1 MINDY
6 LPIIIGL
13 VFNLKKLKFIF
24 SYEFLKRNLD
34 IFFALFTIIL
44 LSPLLILIYLL
55 IFFFDNGPVIFKQLR
70 VGKNGKYFT
79 IYKFRTMNYI
89 KDYKFDGLINELSKE
104 TIEKA
109 REKFKTTK
117 RNDPRISKIGK
128 LIRPIHFDE
137 LPQLINVIKGDMSFV
152 GPRPDVPVQ
161 KVDYPENFWRMRI
174 SLKPGITGLAQI
186 YQCKDLMERN
196 ILDRL
201 YLRKRSF
208 LFDLYILIRTFLK
221 LIYLKSN

>member
-1 MINDY
+1 MIKN
-6 LPIIIGL
+6 
-13 VFNLKKLKFIF
+13 LKFIF

-34 IFFALFTIIL
+34 ILFALLMIIL

-55 IFFFDNGPVIFKQLR
+55 ILFLDNGPVIFKQLR
-70 VGKNGKYFT
+70 VGKNGKCFT
-79 IYKFRTMNYI
+79 IYKFRTMKYVKN
-89 KDYKFDGLINELSKE
+89 YKFDGLINELSKE
-104 TIEKA
+104 TLEKA

-186 YQCKDLMERN
+186 YQCKELMERN

>member
-1 MINDY
+1 M
-6 LPIIIGL
+6 
-13 VFNLKKLKFIF
+13 
-24 SYEFLKRNLD
+24 
-34 IFFALFTIIL
+34 IIL

-55 IFFFDNGPVIFKQLR
+55 IFFLDNGPVIFKQLR

-79 IYKFRTMNYI
+79 IYKFRTMKYV
-89 KDYKFDGLINELSKE
+89 KDYKFDGLINELSKMD
-104 TIEKA
+104 IEKA

-161 KVDYPENFWRMRI
+161 KVDYPENFWKMRI
-174 SLKPGITGLAQI
+174 SLKPGITGLAQL
-186 YQCKDLMERN
+186 YQCKELSERN
-196 ILDRL
+196 NLDL
-201 YLRKRSF
+201 HYLRKKSF
-208 LFDLYILIRTFLK
+208 IFDLYILIRTLFK
-221 LIYLKSN
+221 LFYLKSN

>member
-1 MINDY
+1 MIKN
-6 LPIIIGL
+6 
-13 VFNLKKLKFIF
+13 LKFIF
-24 SYEFLKRNLD
+24 SYEFLKGNLD
-34 IFFALFTIIL
+34 ILFALLMIIL

-55 IFFFDNGPVIFKQLR
+55 ILFLDNGPVIFKQLR

-79 IYKFRTMNYI
+79 IYKFRTMKYV

-104 TIEKA
+104 TLVKA

-161 KVDYPENFWRMRI
+161 KVDYKENFWRMRI

-186 YQCKDLMERN
+186 YQCKELMERN

>member
-1 MINDY
+1 MTICR
-6 LPIIIGL
+6 LLL
-13 VFNLKKLKFIF
+13 VWYRIKKLKFIF

-34 IFFALFTIIL
+34 ILFALFTIIL

-55 IFFFDNGPVIFKQLR
+55 IFFLDNGPVIFKQLR
-70 VGKNGKYFT
+70 VGKNGKNFT
-79 IYKFRTMNYI
+79 IYKFRTMKYI
-89 KDYKFDGLINELSKE
+89 KDYKFGELIDELSKD

-128 LIRPIHFDE
+128 IIRPIHIDE
-137 LPQLINVIKGDMSFV
+137 LPQLINIIKGDMSFV

-161 KVDYPENFWRMRI
+161 KVDYSENFWKMRI
-174 SLKPGITGLAQI
+174 SLKPGITGLAQL
-186 YQCKDLMERN
+186 YQCKELTERN

-208 LFDLYILIRTFLK
+208 FFDLYILIRTLFK
-221 LIYLKSN
+221 FFYLKSN

>member
-1 MINDY
+1 MIKN
-6 LPIIIGL
+6 
-13 VFNLKKLKFIF
+13 LKFIL

-34 IFFALFTIIL
+34 ILFALLMIIL

-55 IFFFDNGPVIFKQLR
+55 ILFLDNGPVIFKQLR
-70 VGKNGKYFT
+70 VGKNGKCFT
-79 IYKFRTMNYI
+79 IYKFRTMKYV

-104 TIEKA
+104 TLVKA

-152 GPRPDVPVQ
+152 GPGPDVPVQ
-161 KVDYPENFWRMRI
+161 KVDYPENFWKMRI

-186 YQCKDLMERN
+186 YQCKELMERN

>member
-1 MINDY
+1 MIKN
-6 LPIIIGL
+6 
-13 VFNLKKLKFIF
+13 LKFIF

-34 IFFALFTIIL
+34 ILFALLMIIL
-44 LSPLLILIYLL
+44 LSPLLILIYFL
-55 IFFFDNGPVIFKQLR
+55 ILFLDNGPVIFKQLR
-70 VGKNGKYFT
+70 VGKNGKCFT
-79 IYKFRTMNYI
+79 IYKFRTMKYVEE
-89 KDYKFDGLINELSKE
+89 YKFDVLTNELSKE
-104 TIEKA
+104 TLEKA

-186 YQCKDLMERN
+186 YQCKELMERN

-208 LFDLYILIRTFLK
+208 LFDLYILIRTFFK

>member
-1 MINDY
+1 MI
-6 LPIIIGL
+6 
-13 VFNLKKLKFIF
+13 
-24 SYEFLKRNLD
+24 
-34 IFFALFTIIL
+34 A

-55 IFFFDNGPVIFKQLR
+55 IFFLDNGPVIFKQLR

-79 IYKFRTMNYI
+79 IYKFRTMKYV

-104 TIEKA
+104 TLVKA

-161 KVDYPENFWRMRI
+161 KVDYPENFWKMRI

-186 YQCKDLMERN
+186 YQCKKLMERN

-208 LFDLYILIRTFLK
+208 LFDLYILIRTFFK

>member
-1 MINDY
+1 MIKN
-6 LPIIIGL
+6 
-13 VFNLKKLKFIF
+13 LKFIF

-34 IFFALFTIIL
+34 ILFALLMIII

-55 IFFFDNGPVIFKQLR
+55 ILFLDNGPVIFKQLR
-70 VGKNGKYFT
+70 VGKNGKCFT
-79 IYKFRTMNYI
+79 IYKFRTMKYV

-104 TIEKA
+104 TLEKA

-161 KVDYPENFWRMRI
+161 KVDYKENFWRMRI

-186 YQCKDLMERN
+186 YQCKELMERN

>member
-1 MINDY
+1 MIKN
-6 LPIIIGL
+6 
-13 VFNLKKLKFIF
+13 LKFIF

-34 IFFALFTIIL
+34 ILFALLMIIL

-55 IFFFDNGPVIFKQLR
+55 ILFLDNGPVIFKQLR
-70 VGKNGKYFT
+70 VGKNGKCFT
-79 IYKFRTMNYI
+79 IYKFRTMKYV
-89 KDYKFDGLINELSKE
+89 KEYKFDGLINELSKE
-104 TIEKA
+104 SLEKA

-161 KVDYPENFWRMRI
+161 KVDYTENFWKMRI

-186 YQCKDLMERN
+186 YQCKELMERN

>member
-1 MINDY
+1 MDY
-6 LPIIIGL
+6 YLIK
-13 VFNLKKLKFIF
+13 NLKFIF

-34 IFFALFTIIL
+34 ILFALLMIIL
-44 LSPLLILIYLL
+44 LLPLLILIYLL
-55 IFFFDNGPVIFKQLR
+55 ILFLDNGPVIFKQLR
-70 VGKNGKYFT
+70 VGKNGKCFT
-79 IYKFRTMNYI
+79 IYKFRTMKYV

-104 TIEKA
+104 SLEKA

-161 KVDYPENFWRMRI
+161 EFDYSKKDWEMRI
-174 SLKPGITGLAQI
+174 SVKPGITGLAQL
-186 YQCKDLMERN
+186 YNCKNLSERN
-196 ILDRL
+196 NLDRI
-201 YLRKRSF
+201 YVKRSCFF
-208 LFDLYILIRTFLK
+208 LDFYILKRTIFK
-221 LIYLKSN
+221 LFYLKSN

>member
-1 MINDY
+1 
-6 LPIIIGL
+6 
-13 VFNLKKLKFIF
+13 LKFIF

-34 IFFALFTIIL
+34 ILFALFTIIL

-55 IFFFDNGPVIFKQLR
+55 ILYLDNGPVIFKQLR
-70 VGKNGKYFT
+70 VGKNGEYFT
-79 IYKFRTMNYI
+79 IYKFRTMQYI
-89 KDYKFDGLINELSKE
+89 KDYKFDGLINEISKE

-128 LIRPIHFDE
+128 IIRPIHIDE

-161 KVDYPENFWRMRI
+161 KVDYPENFWKMRTSI
-174 SLKPGITGLAQI
+174 KPGITGLAQL
-186 YQCKDLMERN
+186 YQCNELIERN
-196 ILDRL
+196 TLDRL

-208 LFDLYILIRTFLK
+208 FFDLYILIKTLFK
-221 LIYLKSN
+221 FFYLKSN

>member
-1 MINDY
+1 MIKN
-6 LPIIIGL
+6 
-13 VFNLKKLKFIF
+13 LKFIF

-34 IFFALFTIIL
+34 ILFALLMIIL
-44 LSPLLILIYLL
+44 LSPLLIFIYLL
-55 IFFFDNGPVIFKQLR
+55 ILFLDNGPVIFKQLR
-70 VGKNGKYFT
+70 VGKNGKCFT
-79 IYKFRTMNYI
+79 IYKFRTMKYV
-89 KDYKFDGLINELSKE
+89 KEYKFDGLINELSKE
-104 TIEKA
+104 SLEKA

-161 KVDYPENFWRMRI
+161 KVDYTENFWKMRI

-186 YQCKDLMERN
+186 YQCKELMERN

>member
-1 MINDY
+1 LIKN
-6 LPIIIGL
+6 
-13 VFNLKKLKFIF
+13 LKFIF

-34 IFFALFTIIL
+34 ILFALLLIIL

-55 IFFFDNGPVIFKQLR
+55 ILFLDNGPVIFKQLR
-70 VGKNGKYFT
+70 VGKNGKCFT
-79 IYKFRTMNYI
+79 IYKFRTMKYV

-104 TIEKA
+104 TLVKA

-161 KVDYPENFWRMRI
+161 KVDYTENFWKMRI

-186 YQCKDLMERN
+186 YQCEELMERN

-208 LFDLYILIRTFLK
+208 LFDLYILIRTFFK

>member
-1 MINDY
+1 MIK
-6 LPIIIGL
+6 
-13 VFNLKKLKFIF
+13 NLKSIF
-24 SYEFLKRNLD
+24 SYEFLERNLD
-34 IFFALFTIIL
+34 ILFALLMIIL

-55 IFFFDNGPVIFKQLR
+55 ILFLDNGPVIFKQLR
-70 VGKNGKYFT
+70 VGKNGKCFT
-79 IYKFRTMNYI
+79 IYKFRTMKYI
-89 KDYKFDGLINELSKE
+89 KDNKFGGLIDELSKE
-104 TIEKA
+104 TIQKA

-161 KVDYPENFWRMRI
+161 KVDYPENFWKMRI

-186 YQCKDLMERN
+186 YQCKELMERN

-208 LFDLYILIRTFLK
+208 LFDLYILIRTFFK

>member
-1 MINDY
+1 M
-6 LPIIIGL
+6 
-13 VFNLKKLKFIF
+13 
-24 SYEFLKRNLD
+24 
-34 IFFALFTIIL
+34 IIL

-55 IFFFDNGPVIFKQLR
+55 IFFLDNGPVIFKQLR
-70 VGKNGKYFT
+70 VGKNEKYFT
-79 IYKFRTMNYI
+79 IYKFRTMTYV
-89 KDYKFDGLINELSKE
+89 KDYKFDGLINELPKE
-104 TIEKA
+104 NLKKA

-161 KVDYPENFWRMRI
+161 KVDYTENFWKMRI
-174 SLKPGITGLAQI
+174 SLKPGITGLAQT
-186 YQCKDLMERN
+186 YQCKDPMERN
-196 ILDRL
+196 ILDRI

-208 LFDLYILIRTFLK
+208 FFDLYILIRTFFK